1 MRRRDFITASVGSAV
16 AWPLIARAQ
25 STSVPIIGFISTR
38 SPEDS
43 KYLVAAFRKG
53 LTSAGFTEG
62 QNVAVEYRWAYGQYD
77 RLPAQAAELVHEP
90 VTILV
95 ALGGEPA
102 TLAAK
107 SATSKLPILFG
118 VAGDPVKLGLVASFN
133 HPGGNATGM
142 SILTTLLEPK
152 RLGLLH
158 EVAPQASTIGL
169 LLDSNFPLV
178 QKQQRDAQ
186 DAARDLGLDSTV
198 LPVARDGDIEAA
210 FQTIEKN
217 KIKALLV
224 TASPFFDTRRDRII
238 ALAAQHTVPAMYQFR
253 EYPAAGGLMSYGI
266 DLADV
271 YRQIGVYAS
280 RVLKGEKPGELPI
293 IQPTKFEL
301 VINMKTVNALG
312 LAIPSGVLSIADD
325 VIE

>member
-1 MRRRDFITASVGSAV
+1 MQRFAKVLRR
-16 AWPLIARAQ
+16 Q
-25 STSVPIIGFISTR
+25 
-38 SPEDS
+38 
-43 KYLVAAFRKG
+43 
-53 LTSAGFTEG
+53 GFTEG

-133 HPGGNATGM
+133 DPGGNATGM

-169 LLDSNFPLV
+169 LFDSNFPLV

-198 LPVARDGDIEAA
+198 LPVARDGDIL
-210 FQTIEKN
+210 K
-217 KIKALLV
+217 
-224 TASPFFDTRRDRII
+224 R
-238 ALAAQHTVPAMYQFR
+238 HFR
-253 EYPAAGGLMSYGI
+253 P
-266 DLADV
+266 
-271 YRQIGVYAS
+271 S
-280 RVLKGEKPGELPI
+280 RK
-293 IQPTKFEL
+293 TK
-301 VINMKTVNALG
+301 
-312 LAIPSGVLSIADD
+312 
-325 VIE
+325 

>member
-1 MRRRDFITASVGSAV
+1 MRRRDFIAASIGSAA

-25 STSVPIIGFISTR
+25 PPSVPVIGFLSTR

-43 KYLVAAFRKG
+43 KYLLAAFHKG
-53 LTSAGFTEG
+53 LESGGFTEG
-62 QNVAVEYRWAYGQYD
+62 QNLAVEYRWAYGQYD
-77 RLPAQAAELVHEP
+77 RLPAQAAELVRRP
-90 VTILV
+90 VTMLV

-133 HPGGNATGM
+133 RPGGNATGM

-158 EVAPQASTIGL
+158 EVVPEATTIGI
-169 LLDSNFPLV
+169 LLDSNFPLAE
-178 QKQQRDAQ
+178 KQRRDAQ
-186 DAARDLGLDSTV
+186 DAAHDLGLDSAI
-198 LPVARDGDIEAA
+198 LQIKRDSDIEAA
-210 FQTIEKN
+210 FQAIEKN
-217 KIKALLV
+217 EIRALLV

-238 ALAAQHTVPAMYQFR
+238 ALAAKRTVPAMYQFR

-271 YRQIGVYAS
+271 YREIGVYAA

-301 VINMKTVNALG
+301 VINMKTAKALG
-312 LAIPSGVLSIADD
+312 LAIPSGALSIADD

>member
-1 MRRRDFITASVGSAV
+1 MRRRDFIRAGVGLA
-16 AWPLIARAQ
+16 APWPLVARAQ
-25 STSVPIIGFISTR
+25 PAPAPIIGFLSTR

-53 LTSAGFTEG
+53 LASAGFVEG
-62 QNVAVEYRWAYGQYD
+62 QNVTVEYRWAYGQYD
-77 RLPAQAAELVHEP
+77 RLPAQAAELVRKP
-90 VTILV
+90 VTMLV
-95 ALGGEPA
+95 ALGGEPS

-118 VAGDPVKLGLVASFN
+118 VAGDPVKLGLVESFN
-133 HPGGNATGM
+133 RPGGNATGM

-158 EVAPQASTIGL
+158 EVVPQAATIGL
-169 LLDSNFPLV
+169 LLDSSFPLA

-186 DAARDLGLDSTV
+186 DAARDLGLDSAI
-198 LPVARDGDIEAA
+198 LPVTRDSDIEAA
-210 FQTIEKN
+210 FQTIDKN

-224 TASPFFDTRRDRII
+224 TASLFFDTRRDRII
-238 ALAAQHTVPAMYQFR
+238 ALAARQAVPAMYQFR

-266 DLADV
+266 DLAAV
-271 YRQIGVYAS
+271 YRQIGVYAA

-301 VINMKTVNALG
+301 VINMRTAKTLG
-312 LAIPSGVLSIADD
+312 LGIPSGVLSIADD

>member
-1 MRRRDFITASVGSAV
+1 MH
-16 AWPLIARAQ
+16 
-25 STSVPIIGFISTR
+25 
-38 SPEDS
+38 
-43 KYLVAAFRKG
+43 K
-53 LTSAGFTEG
+53 
-62 QNVAVEYRWAYGQYD
+62 
-77 RLPAQAAELVHEP
+77 P

-133 HPGGNATGM
+133 RPGGNATGM

-158 EVAPQASTIGL
+158 EVVPQASTIGL
-169 LLDSNFPLV
+169 LLDSNFPLA
-178 QKQQRDAQ
+178 QKQQKDAQ
-186 DAARDLGLDSTV
+186 DAARDLGLDNAV
-198 LPVARDGDIEAA
+198 LPVMRDSDIEAA
-210 FQTIEKN
+210 FQTIEKDSV
-217 KIKALLV
+217 KALLV

-238 ALAAQHTVPAMYQFR
+238 ALAAQHALPAMYQFR
-253 EYPAAGGLMSYGI
+253 EYPGAGGLMSYGI

-271 YRQIGVYAS
+271 YRQIGVYAA
-280 RVLKGEKPGELPI
+280 RVLKGEKPSELPI

-301 VINMKTVNALG
+301 VINMKTAKTLG
-312 LAIPSGVLSIADD
+312 LSIPSGVLSIADE
-325 VIE
+325 VVE